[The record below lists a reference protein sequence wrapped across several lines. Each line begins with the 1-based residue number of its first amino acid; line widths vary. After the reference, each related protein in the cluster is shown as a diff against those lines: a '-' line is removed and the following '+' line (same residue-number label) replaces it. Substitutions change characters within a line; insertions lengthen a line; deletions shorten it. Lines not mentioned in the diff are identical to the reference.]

1 MLSTFF
7 DLCKVY
13 LKLDIPNTAL
23 ELMMKA
29 GTSFPNEP
37 RIVLGIAQIY
47 DMLNDADSASK
58 AYKKVLQLDASNV
71 EAMACL
77 AANHYYEDAPEVSE
91 RA

>member
-1 MLSTFF
+1 
-7 DLCKVY
+7 
-13 LKLDIPNTAL
+13 
-23 ELMMKA
+23 MKA